1 MLEECNGFKEEGF
14 QLQGCFSEFGLDVE
28 SVIEMK
34 NKKMVKLVKLID
46 CEVNNIIWKV
56 FCLGFVVIDMDK
68 YDVVVGE
75 KGDDLS
81 EVDEVKEGKVFLFV
95 VNDLE
100 YDVVVEEERQG
111 DVSEVDK
118 ISCEVKE
125 EVKCEFVE
133 FFVFKEIYGKEV

>member
-1 MLEECNGFKEEGF
+1 
-14 QLQGCFSEFGLDVE
+14 
-28 SVIEMK
+28 MK
-34 NKKMVKLVKLID
+34 NKKMVKLID

-68 YDVVVGE
+68 YDVVVEE

-81 EVDEVKEGKVFLFV
+81 EVDEVKEEKVFLFV
-95 VNDLE
+95 VNDIE
-100 YDVVVEEERQG
+100 YDVVVEEEIKG

-125 EVKCEFVE
+125 EV
-133 FFVFKEIYGKEV
+133 